1 MGFILPEQSAK
12 ACRDSASLQEQKN
25 PNKTEIVSVETTPSH
40 FSKARKSH
48 RLTPFIP
55 WRYLSLCCQLERL
68 QPTKGLLFHLDQTSM
83 QTRMLIGVPRRVTD
97 VCGRLRLPQAFA

>member
-12 ACRDSASLQEQKN
+12 ACTDSASLQEQKN
-25 PNKTEIVSVETTPSH
+25 PNKTEIVSMETTPSH

-55 WRYLSLCCQLERL
+55 WRYLSLCCQLEVFGHSSASL
-68 QPTKGLLFHLDQTSM
+68 KDGHKHEMYS
-83 QTRMLIGVPRRVTD
+83 
-97 VCGRLRLPQAFA
+97 